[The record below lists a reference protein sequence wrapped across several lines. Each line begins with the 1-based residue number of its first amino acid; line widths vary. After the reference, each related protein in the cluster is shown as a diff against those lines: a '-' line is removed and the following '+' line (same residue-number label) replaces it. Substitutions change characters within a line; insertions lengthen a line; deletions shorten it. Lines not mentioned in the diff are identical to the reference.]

1 MKQFIKSIFDISF
14 KNWPTL
20 LLFNILYKGLCYSTI
35 YSIISNLLSLTLK
48 SIEVSYL
55 STENLYLVLT
65 NPIAIILCICMIVLV
80 TASVIFETIALY
92 TYCEAGWQQE
102 RLSILTLLKRTVL
115 HGKKLLNI
123 SNIVFFL
130 GFTVMILLTVLPFS
144 PYILQWLSIP
154 EFIMEVIT
162 QNSLLLPIYVVVV
175 LAATLVCL
183 LFLFILPYMLF
194 HNKTIKMAWKDGMAL
209 LKKRKIV
216 SIAHLLGAFLVF
228 GAVMLAL
235 LSLAILGLVV
245 YTKLVE
251 SPAEAVAMFT
261 LNFKRAFPVVI
272 LILSTLTTIWLF
284 SVLLTLFHRY
294 HEDIRPARVPRAKNG
309 IHHLIHHV
317 KNAAI
322 ILSVALVLIIFS
334 ETELGGSVLYQTYS
348 NPEVVAHRGG
358 AKFTPENTMSAVDN
372 AISMGIDTIEIDVQ
386 QLRDGSLILLHDDNF
401 NRIAGHNKK
410 VWEVDYS
417 EVQTYD
423 AGSWFS
429 PEFIGEPIPTL
440 DAVLQRAK
448 DNIRVMIELKLT
460 GHEKNLVEQVID
472 IIEKHDILNQC
483 LIGSLNLEILKEANA
498 INPKIE
504 TVYITPFIFSGQYS
518 IDFIDAFSVETTS
531 MTREMVTTM
540 HMQKKKVYGWTAN
553 SKETIQKNLRCQVD
567 GIVTD
572 NPEMVKC
579 YTKQAW
585 ENRLL
590 DTIIQKFFNEVP
602 KSEFD

>member
-334 ETELGGSVLYQTYS
+334 ETELGGSVLYQPIQIRKSSPTVGAQNLHRKIQWRRWIMPFPWGLIRLKLMYS
-348 NPEVVAHRGG
+348 NYG
-358 AKFTPENTMSAVDN
+358 T
-372 AISMGIDTIEIDVQ
+372 
-386 QLRDGSLILLHDDNF
+386 
-401 NRIAGHNKK
+401 
-410 VWEVDYS
+410 
-417 EVQTYD
+417 
-423 AGSWFS
+423 
-429 PEFIGEPIPTL
+429 
-440 DAVLQRAK
+440 
-448 DNIRVMIELKLT
+448 
-460 GHEKNLVEQVID
+460 
-472 IIEKHDILNQC
+472 
-483 LIGSLNLEILKEANA
+483 EA
-498 INPKIE
+498 
-504 TVYITPFIFSGQYS
+504 
-518 IDFIDAFSVETTS
+518 
-531 MTREMVTTM
+531 
-540 HMQKKKVYGWTAN
+540 
-553 SKETIQKNLRCQVD
+553 
-567 GIVTD
+567 
-572 NPEMVKC
+572 
-579 YTKQAW
+579 
-585 ENRLL
+585 
-590 DTIIQKFFNEVP
+590 
-602 KSEFD
+602 